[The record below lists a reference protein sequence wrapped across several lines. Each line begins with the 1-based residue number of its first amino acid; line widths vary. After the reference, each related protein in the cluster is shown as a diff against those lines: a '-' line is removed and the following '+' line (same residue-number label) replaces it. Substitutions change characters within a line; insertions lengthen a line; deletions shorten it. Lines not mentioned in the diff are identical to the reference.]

1 MEKKESDDTEDG
13 KGLWS
18 IETPDPQRLMGM
30 GSLEGE
36 RGWLRGQDRV
46 ELNFPF

>member
-46 ELNFPF
+46 ELNSPF